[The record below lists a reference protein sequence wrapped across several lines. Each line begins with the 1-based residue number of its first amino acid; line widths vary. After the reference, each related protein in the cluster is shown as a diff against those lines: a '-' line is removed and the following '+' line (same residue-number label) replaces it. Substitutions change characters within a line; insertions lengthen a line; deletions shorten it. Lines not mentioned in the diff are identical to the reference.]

1 MAGSPYRTRGVRRFL
16 LAIPLWALLAAA
28 PAMAGN
34 INVGLALHSGGL
46 TLQGPAVKAVAGRS
60 VQVPLTLADARG
72 TGAGWTLKL
81 DASAPVTITAITARC
96 AAGSTCTLPK
106 TAGTA
111 GILNAARDSGMGV
124 IQLVVTVA
132 PLHSGSESVPL
143 AFSVAS

>member
-1 MAGSPYRTRGVRRFL
+1 
-16 LAIPLWALLAAA
+16 
-28 PAMAGN
+28 MAGN

-46 TLQGPAVKAVAGRS
+46 TLQMPALKAVAGHP
-60 VQVPLTLADARG
+60 VQVPLTIADARG

-106 TAGTA
+106 AADAA
-111 GILNAARDSGMGV
+111 GILQAARDSGMGV

-132 PLHSGSESVPL
+132 PLHSGSASVPL
-143 AFSVAS
+143 AFSVA